1 VAVLQGSTARNIY
14 RVDRD
19 KLKSTLPLLFVS
31 RIRLGGRSVTVD
43 EWRHSTGTWAVD
55 LENTLRAATGQ
66 ECKPAGMVP
75 KLFHGGEL
83 PQNPNSAG
91 ELISWPLSDGAVHF
105 FYWFIQGS
113 IMFPDTRD
121 ALRRSWGFC
130 ERHAWACLSVEM
142 AFRNRF
148 LLGPAILYEELLELA
163 VRHLAVRGLFPR
175 RRLSRALFAKRPCMA
190 CELDIE
196 NAGRG
201 AFSQSLLDRGREI
214 EPLRSFALETNRH
227 WRKAT
232 CGVCSGDGSS
242 LRCRPHLVQDL
253 AAKVAVDQTAH
264 CRNVQFALTN
274 LTSFYRSLLWGY
286 TGAVTAEQQA
296 SIFAAVGWMSGW
308 RPLLALTATPR
319 LADEKPNVDGR
330 YR

>member
-1 VAVLQGSTARNIY
+1 MAPQHRRRGAA
-14 RVDRD
+14 D
-19 KLKSTLPLLFVS
+19 LK
-31 RIRLGGRSVTVD
+31 
-43 EWRHSTGTWAVD
+43 
-55 LENTLRAATGQ
+55 NTLRAATGR
-66 ECKPAGMVP
+66 ESKPAGMVP
-75 KLFHGGEL
+75 KLLNGGESML
-83 PQNPNSAG
+83 NPNSAD
-91 ELISWPLSDGAVHF
+91 ELVSWPLSDGAVHF

-113 IMFPDTRD
+113 IMYPDTRD

-142 AFRNRF
+142 AFRYRF
-148 LLGPAILYEELLELA
+148 LLGPAILYEELLERA
-163 VRHLAVRGLFPR
+163 VRHLAIRGPFPR
-175 RRLSRALFAKRPCMA
+175 RRLLRALLTKRPCMA

-201 AFSQSLLDRGREI
+201 AFSQNLLDRGRDA
-214 EPLRSFALETNRH
+214 EPLRSFALETKGH

-232 CGVCSGDGSS
+232 CGACSGDGSS

-253 AAKVAVDQTAH
+253 AAKVGVDQTAH
-264 CRNVQFALTN
+264 CRNVQSVLTD

-296 SIFAAVGWMSGW
+296 SIFVAVGWMSGW
-308 RPLLALTATPR
+308 RPLLALTATQR
-319 LADEKPNVDGR
+319 LANDKPNVDGR